1 MDAAAV
7 GGGAVNRWMDVT
19 ADQGDDRG
27 RAYAARFE
35 QIAAAGTDVHGE
47 ASLAADLVPAPA
59 RVLDAGCGTGRVAIR
74 LAELGY
80 PVVGVD
86 VDEAM
91 LAVAR
96 RRAPELTWLQ
106 GDLAA
111 LDQVMHPL
119 DAFDLVLAAGN
130 VIPLVTPGT
139 EASVVAG
146 LARRLRFDGLL
157 LAGFGVHPAYLPI
170 DHAPVS
176 VDSYD
181 AMCAA
186 AGLVLVQRWSTWD
199 RRPYEGGGYAVSV
212 HRRLSAVP
220 GEH

>member
-1 MDAAAV
+1 M
-7 GGGAVNRWMDVT
+7 NRWMDV
-19 ADQGDDRG
+19 ADRGADRG

-47 ASLAADLVPAPA
+47 ASLAAALVPAPG

-86 VDEAM
+86 VDHAM

-96 RRAPELTWLQ
+96 EQAPELTWLH

-111 LDQVMHPL
+111 LDQVMQPS

-130 VIPLVTPGT
+130 VIPLVAPGT
-139 EASVVAG
+139 EALVVAG
-146 LARRLRFDGLL
+146 LARRLRSDGLL

-181 AMCAA
+181 AMCAD

-199 RRPYEGGGYAVSV
+199 RRPYEGGGYAVSL
-212 HRRLSAVP
+212 HRRLPEASVD
-220 GEH
+220 H